1 MAACVRKVYDSA
13 KNIIQ
18 LGWKPLDIE
27 ALGFSLPC
35 LWVIFAK
42 NN

>member
-1 MAACVRKVYDSA
+1 MQCVMAAACVRKVYDSA

-27 ALGFSLPC
+27 ALGFSL
-35 LWVIFAK
+35 
-42 NN
+42 